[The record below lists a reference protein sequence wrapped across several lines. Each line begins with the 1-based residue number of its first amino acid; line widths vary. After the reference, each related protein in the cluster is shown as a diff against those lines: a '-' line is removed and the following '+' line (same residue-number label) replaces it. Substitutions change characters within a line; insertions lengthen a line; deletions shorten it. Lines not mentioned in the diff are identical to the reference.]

1 MNPSIRHLE
10 SDADILLAWPVV
22 HALRPH
28 LVHSEY
34 LAQVREQEKQG
45 YRMIGLV
52 LPSEGMTGLAEPS
65 EGMTGLAEPSE
76 VIASFSGFRAMHKL
90 SGGRGIYIDDLS
102 TLPEHRGKGYGGMLL
117 DYIHDLARREG
128 MENVQ
133 LDSGHHRHPAHRL
146 YLNKGYAI
154 TAHHFTIPLGSGTL

>member
-10 SDADILLAWPVV
+10 SEADILLAWPVV
-22 HALRPH
+22 QALRPH
-28 LVHSEY
+28 LVQTDY
-34 LAQVREQEKQG
+34 LQQIREQEKQG
-45 YRMIGLV
+45 YRMVGLV
-52 LPSEGMTGLAEPS
+52 LPSEATIGPGAPS
-65 EGMTGLAEPSE
+65 A

-102 TLPEHRGKGYGGMLL
+102 TLPEYRGKGYGGMLL
-117 DYIHDLARREG
+117 DYIHELARREG

-133 LDSGHHRHPAHRL
+133 LDSGHPRHPAHRL

>member
-1 MNPSIRHLE
+1 MNPSIRYLE
-10 SDADILLAWPVV
+10 SDTDILLAWPVV

-65 EGMTGLAEPSE
+65 EGLAEPSE

-128 MENVQ
+128 IENVQ